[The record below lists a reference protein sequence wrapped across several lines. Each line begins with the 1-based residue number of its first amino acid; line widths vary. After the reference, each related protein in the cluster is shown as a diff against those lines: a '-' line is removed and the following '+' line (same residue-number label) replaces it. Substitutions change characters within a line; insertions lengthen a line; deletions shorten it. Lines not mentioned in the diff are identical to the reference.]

1 MLTNTNKNEDTNINN
16 SLQNSKEIK
25 EDSEN
30 SNHNIF
36 DMENEITAMLDK
48 VLDEKDIEIAT
59 KSVTTDLDSLQF
71 IEEEDNEDE
80 EYSVQTPRNSGK
92 HQTSIPLN
100 KEKSRFKMFHEQGI
114 NRVSKRYQT
123 VNCNQT
129 MSNTELNESKFLNN
143 NNNNVFL
150 YQNYP
155 QNNLGNFR
163 KNVDINNQINL
174 NNFSLNQNQQIQF
187 SQMINNANCNFI
199 RNNFPSK
206 TVVYHFNQNK
216 DYFNI
221 NNNHNSAI
229 YGYNINNVNMNQN
242 MKNLNYNLKR
252 GDKRKNT
259 YDIPLCFAVN
269 RKNYNIQNNINNPEF
284 NNQFFGFNNM
294 SNQPNNIIMN
304 NNNNYNNNYNN
315 IINQLNPG
323 NNNNITIT
331 DDSKIQKLKTMLEK
345 SGKIDHYIYNIIKG
359 KILSILKNHKG
370 SRIFQKYLKSTHCD
384 ILHQIFIE
392 LSYNLDELFTD
403 PYANYFCK
411 KFFTYLS
418 QKDRAELLKSIEKSI
433 VKYSCDSVGTFT
445 IQTIIEHVGSKS
457 EKIIIASAIK
467 ENVKELSFD
476 PFGTYVLER
485 LLTYFEEEYISFI
498 YSYIIDHFTE
508 LACDNNGIVVVK
520 KIIMFTHKKVL
531 HDKIKNII
539 KENVMSLIKHPY
551 ASVLLQVII
560 ESWPDYKDMI
570 ELYEDKYFVFST
582 DKYASNVVER
592 CLEKDQNILNKYID
606 DIINSEKIHEVMKSN
621 YGNYVIQKA
630 IKLATGEYKEKIVEN
645 AAKNVNKLN
654 DPKLIIKWK
663 SILMPY
669 IKEIGKDN
677 IKVFVE

>member
-1 MLTNTNKNEDTNINN
+1 MITNTNINEDTHNN
-16 SLQNSKEIK
+16 SSLQNSNEVKD
-25 EDSEN
+25 DSDN
-30 SNHNIF
+30 SSHNNF

-80 EYSVQTPRNSGK
+80 EYSVHTPRNANK

-100 KEKSRFKMFHEQGI
+100 MEKSRFKNFREPNI

-129 MSNTELNESKFLNN
+129 ISNAGLNESKFLNN

-155 QNNLGNFR
+155 QNNASNFR
-163 KNVDINNQINL
+163 NNVDIKNQMNL
-174 NNFSLNQNQQIQF
+174 NNYPLNQNQQMQF
-187 SQMINNANCNFI
+187 TQMVNNANCNFI

-216 DYFNI
+216 DFFNI
-221 NNNHNSAI
+221 NNNPNSSI
-229 YGYNINNVNMNQN
+229 YGYNINNVNINTN
-242 MKNLNYNLKR
+242 MKNMQYNLKR

-259 YDIPLCFAVN
+259 YDIPLCFTVN
-269 RKNYNIQNNINNPEF
+269 KKNFNIQNINNSEY
-284 NNQFFGFNNM
+284 NNQYFGFNNIPY
-294 SNQPNNIIMN
+294 QPNEIIMN
-304 NNNNYNNNYNN
+304 NNNNYNNNYSN
-315 IINQLNPG
+315 IISQLNPV
-323 NNNNITIT
+323 NSNTTIT

-384 ILHQIFIE
+384 ILHQIFVE
-392 LSYNLDELFTD
+392 LSFNLDELFTN

-467 ENVKELSFD
+467 EHVKELSFD

-498 YSYIIDHFTE
+498 YSYITDNFTD
-508 LACDNNGIVVVK
+508 LACDNNGIVVIK
-520 KIIMFTHKKVL
+520 KIITFTHKKAL

-551 ASVLLQVII
+551 ASVLMQVII
-560 ESWPDYKDMI
+560 ESWPDYKDI
-570 ELYEDKYFVFST
+570 IDLYEDKYLLLST

>member
-1 MLTNTNKNEDTNINN
+1 MITNTNKNEDTNIISPLKN
-16 SLQNSKEIK
+16 QNEIK
-25 EDSEN
+25 EDSE
-30 SNHNIF
+30 SPSHNNF

-80 EYSVQTPRNSGK
+80 ECSVQTPRNAGK

-100 KEKSRFKMFHEQGI
+100 MEKSRFKIFKETNI

-129 MSNTELNESKFLNN
+129 MSNTQLNESNFSNN
-143 NNNNVFL
+143 SNNNVFF
-150 YQNYP
+150 YQNYQ
-155 QNNLGNFR
+155 QNNVNNFR
-163 KNVDINNQINL
+163 NNVDINNQMNL
-174 NNFSLNQNQQIQF
+174 NNYPLNQNQQMQF
-187 SQMINNANCNFI
+187 TQMMNNASCNFI

-221 NNNHNSAI
+221 NNNPNSSI
-229 YGYNINNVNMNQN
+229 YGYNINNVNINPN
-242 MKNLNYNLKR
+242 MKNLHYFLKR

-269 RKNYNIQNNINNPEF
+269 KKNFNIQNINSDF

-294 SNQPNNIIMN
+294 PYQPNDIIM

-315 IINQLNPG
+315 IINQLNPV
-323 NNNNITIT
+323 NSNMTIT

-384 ILHQIFIE
+384 ILHQIFVE
-392 LSYNLDELFTD
+392 LSLNLDELFTD

-467 ENVKELSFD
+467 DNVKELSFD

-498 YSYIIDHFTE
+498 YSYIIDNFTE
-508 LACDNNGIVVVK
+508 LACDNNGIVVIK

-551 ASVLLQVII
+551 ASVLMQVII
-560 ESWPDYKDMI
+560 ESWPDYKDI
-570 ELYEDKYFVFST
+570 TDLYDGKYFILST

-606 DIINSEKIHEVMKSN
+606 GIITSEKIHEIMKSN
-621 YGNYVIQKA
+621 YGNYVVQKA
-630 IKLATGEYKEKIVEN
+630 IKLASGEYKEKIVEN